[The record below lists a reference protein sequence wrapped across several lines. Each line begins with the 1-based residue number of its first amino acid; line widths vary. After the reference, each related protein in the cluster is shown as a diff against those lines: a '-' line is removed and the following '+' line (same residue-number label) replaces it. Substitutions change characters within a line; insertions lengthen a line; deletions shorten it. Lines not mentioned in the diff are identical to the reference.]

1 MMEENKKE
9 ENKKEELKW
18 KQVRK
23 TLLLKVNDEIKKISD
38 SKPALLI
45 NSKSIEEL
53 EKVYNRSNIL
63 LTEKGIVYSNY
74 VKTVMRIYPNKNI
87 PPKYREKSVNNK
99 VEKTKNKLEMNG
111 PSYEEEVVSPI
122 INFIPKKINL
132 GSKKKPTLDKRYTKN
147 NGSIQK
153 FIENNLN
160 AEKDLIKNEDQLNKS
175 TIFEKSNINKLIEK
189 ILSIKNNENMESIIK
204 ANIKKLR
211 KYCYKFRI
219 KKKKKRYKSKEPRV
233 SQLYVGTSKNLSIKK
248 LDKERKSTPFKIVV
262 HRSSNKKDKNNSS
275 LNHKRK
281 MKKIKTLNE
290 ENGKKIIND
299 LHDMKLQKPI
309 KDIEN
314 INTIKSDNNNNKN
327 SLYIVTINNHEEEAV
342 PDLHNIKKELMR
354 SFINERPTK
363 FDIHNNNYK
372 FGEKTDKSDKIKKNN
387 KKKNNLKKM
396 IMRNVSAFNPKDI
409 EKIKFSMKKIKKEK
423 HELEDNLNKNNN
435 NNNNNNINN
444 NINNSAHKNYSRK
457 SENKKVNNINIII
470 NNSFNHRRSRYS
482 KVKKGNESKLK
493 SKKKLIESPYR
504 KIDNYSNCNTNYNTN
519 NNFTLTQS
527 SNEKIEKIC
536 KNYKKKVLIKNR

>member
-9 ENKKEELKW
+9 EKLKW

-23 TLLLKVNDEIKKISD
+23 TLLLKVNDEIEQISD

-45 NSKSIEEL
+45 NSKSIEEF
-53 EKVYNRSNIL
+53 EKLYNRSNIL
-63 LTEKGIVYSNY
+63 LSEKGTIYSNY

-87 PPKYREKSVNNK
+87 PPKYREKSVQNK
-99 VEKTKNKLEMNG
+99 VEKTNYKLEVNG

-122 INFIPKKINL
+122 VNFIPKKINL
-132 GSKKKPTLDKRYTKN
+132 GAKKITILDKRYTKN

-160 AEKDLIKNEDQLNKS
+160 SEKDLIKKKDQLNKS
-175 TIFEKSNINKLIEK
+175 TIFEKSNIDKLIEK
-189 ILSIKNNENMESIIK
+189 ILSVKNNENMESIIK

-219 KKKKKRYKSKEPRV
+219 KKKKKKYKSKEPRV
-233 SQLYVGTSKNLSIKK
+233 SALYVGTSKNLSIKK
-248 LDKERKSTPFKIVV
+248 MDKERRSSPFKIVI
-262 HRSSNKKDKNNSS
+262 HRSNKKDKNNSS
-275 LNHKRK
+275 LIKKRV
-281 MKKIKTLNE
+281 KKIKTLND
-290 ENGKKIIND
+290 ENGKKIIED
-299 LHDMKLQKPI
+299 LHDLKLPKPI
-309 KDIEN
+309 KISEN
-314 INTIKSDNNNNKN
+314 IITNKSDNNNNKN
-327 SLYIVTINNHEEEAV
+327 SHYIVKINRSDSLKNNHEEEAV
-342 PDLHNIKKELMR
+342 PYLHNIKKEMMR
-354 SFINERPTK
+354 SFINERPSK
-363 FDIHNNNYK
+363 YDIHNNNSK
-372 FGEKTDKSDKIKKNN
+372 VGEKTEKSDKIKKNN
-387 KKKNNLKKM
+387 KKKNNVKKM

-409 EKIKFSMKKIKKEK
+409 EKIKFSMKRAKKEK

-435 NNNNNNINN
+435 
-444 NINNSAHKNYSRK
+444 SMHKNYARK

-470 NNSFNHRRSRYS
+470 NNSFNHRRSRHS

-493 SKKKLIESPYR
+493 SKKKLIESPIR

-527 SNEKIEKIC
+527 SNEKIC
-536 KNYKKKVLIKNR
+536 KNSKKKV

>member
-1 MMEENKKE
+1 MEEIKKE
-9 ENKKEELKW
+9 EKLKW

-23 TLLLKVNDEIKKISD
+23 TLLLKVNDEIKEISD

-45 NSKSIEEL
+45 NSKTIEEL
-53 EKVYNRSNIL
+53 EKEYIRSNIL
-63 LTEKGIVYSNY
+63 LSEKGIIYSNY
-74 VKTVMRIYPNKNI
+74 VKTVMRIYPNRNI
-87 PPKYREKSVNNK
+87 TPMYREKSVNKK
-99 VEKTKNKLEMNG
+99 VEKTNHKLELNG
-111 PSYEEEVVSPI
+111 PSYEDEVVSPVV
-122 INFIPKKINL
+122 NFIPKKINL
-132 GSKKKPTLDKRYTKN
+132 GTKKTIILDKRYTKN

-160 AEKDLIKNEDQLNKS
+160 AGKELITKEDQLNKS
-175 TIFEKSNINKLIEK
+175 TEIEKRDINKLIEK

-233 SQLYVGTSKNLSIKK
+233 SHFYVGTSKNLSIKK
-248 LDKERKSTPFKIVV
+248 IDKERKSTPFKIVV
-262 HRSSNKKDKNNSS
+262 HQSNKREKNNSS
-275 LNHKRK
+275 ISNKRK

-299 LHDMKLQKPI
+299 LHDIKLPKPI
-309 KDIEN
+309 KIIEK
-314 INTIKSDNNNNKN
+314 INTNKSANNNTKN
-327 SLYIVTINNHEEEAV
+327 SNYIVKINNNDISNNNHEEEAV

-354 SFINERPTK
+354 SFIYERPTK
-363 FDIHNNNYK
+363 FDIHHNNSK
-372 FGEKTDKSDKIKKNN
+372 FGDKSDKSDKIKKSNKNN
-387 KKKNNLKKM
+387 KKNLKKM

-409 EKIKFSMKKIKKEK
+409 EKIKFSVKKLKKGK
-423 HELEDNLNKNNN
+423 LELDNNLNKN
-435 NNNNNNINN
+435 IN
-444 NINNSAHKNYSRK
+444 NNSAHKNKARK

-470 NNSFNHRRSRYS
+470 NNSFNHRRSRHS
-482 KVKKGNESKLK
+482 KMKKVNESKMK
-493 SKKKLIESPYR
+493 SKKKLIESPNR

-527 SNEKIEKIC
+527 SNEKIC
-536 KNYKKKVLIKNR
+536 KNSKKKF

>member
-1 MMEENKKE
+1 MIE

-38 SKPALLI
+38 SKPSLLI
-45 NSKSIEEL
+45 NSKPIEEL

-63 LTEKGIVYSNY
+63 LSEKGTVYSNY
-74 VKTVMRIYPNKNI
+74 VITVMRIYPNKNI

-99 VEKTKNKLEMNG
+99 VEKTNYKVEMNY
-111 PSYEEEVVSPI
+111 PSYEDEVVSPVV
-122 INFIPKKINL
+122 NFIPKKINL
-132 GSKKKPTLDKRYTKN
+132 GSKKKMPVLDKRYTKN

-160 AEKDLIKNEDQLNKS
+160 AEKDLIKKENQLNKS

-219 KKKKKRYKSKEPRV
+219 KKKKKKCKSKEPRV
-233 SQLYVGTSKNLSIKK
+233 TKLYVGTSKNLSIKK
-248 LDKERKSTPFKIVV
+248 MDKERKSTPFKIVV
-262 HRSSNKKDKNNSS
+262 HRSSNKKEKNNSS
-275 LNHKRK
+275 INHKRK

-299 LHDMKLQKPI
+299 LHDMKLPKPI
-309 KDIEN
+309 KITEN
-314 INTIKSDNNNNKN
+314 INTNKSDNNNTKN
-327 SLYIVTINNHEEEAV
+327 SHYIVTINNHEEEAV
-342 PDLHNIKKELMR
+342 PYLHNIKKEMMK
-354 SFINERPTK
+354 SFMNERPSK
-363 FDIHNNNYK
+363 FDIHNNNSK
-372 FGEKTDKSDKIKKNN
+372 IGEKSDKSDKNKKNN
-387 KKKNNLKKM
+387 KKKNLKKM

-423 HELEDNLNKNNN
+423 LELEDNLNKNVNY
-435 NNNNNNINN
+435 
-444 NINNSAHKNYSRK
+444 NSAHKNMARK
-457 SENKKVNNINIII
+457 SENKKVNNINIIV

-482 KVKKGNESKLK
+482 KNKKCIESKLK
-493 SKKKLIESPYR
+493 SKKKLIESPNR

-527 SNEKIEKIC
+527 SNEKIC
-536 KNYKKKVLIKNR
+536 KNSKKKSVNKE

>member
-1 MMEENKKE
+1 MMEETKKE
-9 ENKKEELKW
+9 EEKLKW

-38 SKPALLI
+38 SKPSLLI

-53 EKVYNRSNIL
+53 EKIYNRSNIL
-63 LTEKGIVYSNY
+63 LSEKGTVYSNY
-74 VKTVMRIYPNKNI
+74 VKTVMRIYPNRSI
-87 PPKYREKSVNNK
+87 TPMFREKLVKNK
-99 VEKTKNKLEMNG
+99 VEKTNYKMEMNG
-111 PSYEEEVVSPI
+111 PSEDEVVSPI
-122 INFIPKKINL
+122 VNFIPNKINL
-132 GSKKKPTLDKRYTKN
+132 GSKKITVLDKRYTKN

-160 AEKDLIKNEDQLNKS
+160 DEKDLIKKKDQLNKS

-219 KKKKKRYKSKEPRV
+219 KKKKKRYKSKEPRM
-233 SQLYVGTSKNLSIKK
+233 SNLYAGTSKNVSIKK
-248 LDKERKSTPFKIVV
+248 MEKERKSTPFKIVI
-262 HRSSNKKDKNNSS
+262 HRSKREKNSS
-275 LNHKRK
+275 GLNRK

-290 ENGKKIIND
+290 EDGKKIIND
-299 LHDMKLQKPI
+299 LHDSKIPKPI
-309 KDIEN
+309 KVPEN
-314 INTIKSDNNNNKN
+314 IITNKSANNTTKKSHYIVSINNND
-327 SLYIVTINNHEEEAV
+327 SLNINHEEEAI

-354 SFINERPTK
+354 SVMNERPSK
-363 FDIHNNNYK
+363 FDIHNNNSK
-372 FGEKTDKSDKIKKNN
+372 LGNKSDKSDKIKKNN

-423 HELEDNLNKNNN
+423 LELEDNLNKNNN
-435 NNNNNNINN
+435 NNY
-444 NINNSAHKNYSRK
+444 SAHKNNARK
-457 SENKKVNNINIII
+457 SENKKMNNINIIV

-482 KVKKGNESKLK
+482 KMKKGNESKMK
-493 SKKKLIESPYR
+493 SKKKLIESPNR

-527 SNEKIEKIC
+527 SNEKIC
-536 KNYKKKVLIKNR
+536 KNSKKKSVNKE